1 MKSLTHPAMALM
13 ASLLSLTTPAFGEE
27 SAGPLGPWL
36 TEDGSAV
43 VQIAACG
50 SALCGNIIWS
60 QKATDAKGHALCG
73 QAILGDLVSLG
84 SAGWG
89 KGWIYSPR
97 MESKYPVAAVLTT
110 DGKLQLHVSA
120 GLLGKDQ
127 TWTRPTAAL
136 TPCNP

>member
-1 MKSLTHPAMALM
+1 MRSFAPLAMACAAGLF
-13 ASLLSLTTPAFGEE
+13 ALTISARAEE
-27 SAGPLGPWL
+27 PAGPLGPWL